1 MEEVTTLFDS
11 DEAEYEYMKEQD
23 AKRRKAE
30 EEKQIE
36 EMARIICGNNRD
48 CRDCGHNSAVR
59 ECGCLFYAKRIYEQD
74 YRKQSGW
81 ISVEERLPESGEHCL
96 VNCIVKRCDGT
107 LGQYIC
113 VGYYAEKFKH
123 LAYGVDDDCVSEY
136 NEENDEYYIAE
147 GWYEVI
153 KNWDDYGF
161 VAIDDFVT
169 HWMPLPEPPKGAQ

>member
-1 MEEVTTLFDS
+1 MALCKNCFHREVCEHLATWTTISLDDIPPEIPCSHFKDTA
-11 DEAEYEYMKEQD
+11 DVAPRAE
-23 AKRRKAE
+23 
-30 EEKQIE
+30 
-36 EMARIICGNNRD
+36 
-48 CRDCGHNSAVR
+48 
-59 ECGCLFYAKRIYEQD
+59 
-74 YRKQSGW
+74 W
-81 ISVEERLPESGEHCL
+81 IGVEERLPESGEHCL
-96 VNCIVKRCDGT
+96 VSCTVKRCDGT

-161 VAIDDFVT
+161 VAIDDTVT
-169 HWMPLPEPPKGAQ
+169 HWVPLPEPPDMKGGAE

>member
-1 MEEVTTLFDS
+1 MS
-11 DEAEYEYMKEQD
+11 K
-23 AKRRKAE
+23 
-30 EEKQIE
+30 EKQIE
-36 EMARIICGNNRD
+36 EITNELIFTKNYGTLD
-48 CRDCGHNSAVR
+48 AV
-59 ECGCLFYAKRIYEQD
+59 AKHLYEKG
-74 YRKQSGW
+74 YRKQEW
-81 ISVEERLPESGEHCL
+81 ISVEERLPKSGTHSLIACT
-96 VNCIVKRCDGT
+96 VKRIDGT
-107 LGQYIC
+107 HGQYVC

-169 HWMPLPEPPKGAQ
+169 HWMPLPEPPKMKGGAE

>member
-1 MEEVTTLFDS
+1 MS
-11 DEAEYEYMKEQD
+11 K
-23 AKRRKAE
+23 
-30 EEKQIE
+30 EKQIE
-36 EMARIICGNNRD
+36 EMARAAYPGLDRQTVFSNL
-48 CRDCGHNSAVR
+48 V
-59 ECGCLFYAKRIYEQD
+59 YAQPLVNLVNAG

-81 ISVEERLPESGEHCL
+81 ISVEERMPESGEHCL
-96 VNCIVKRCDGT
+96 VSCTVKRCDGT

-161 VAIDDFVT
+161 VAIDDFIT
-169 HWMPLPEPPKGAQ
+169 HWMPLPEPPKGD

>member
-1 MEEVTTLFDS
+1 MS
-11 DEAEYEYMKEQD
+11 KE
-23 AKRRKAE
+23 
-30 EEKQIE
+30 QIE
-36 EMARIICGNNRD
+36 EMKKDLSECHTIDEWAAREYGEAYTDFDATAEKMLDR
-48 CRDCGHNSAVR
+48 GW
-59 ECGCLFYAKRIYEQD
+59 
-74 YRKQSGW
+74 RKQEW
-81 ISVEERLPESGEHCL
+81 ISVEERLPESGAHCL
-96 VNCIVKRCDGT
+96 IACTVKRIDGT
-107 LGQYIC
+107 HGQYVC

-169 HWMPLPEPPKGAQ
+169 HWMPLPEAPKMKGGE